1 MDYDS
6 IRTIRGES
14 EDLFVLNQRYDLD
27 VMAGQFGVRD
37 PDQMGGRRTK
47 TEKEWAEA
55 QARGGWGANKRE
67 SQGKER
73 ETGSCDELRR

>member
-27 VMAGQFGVRD
+27 VMAGQFGVGD
-37 PDQMGGRRTK
+37 PDRMGGRRNK
-47 TEKEWAEA
+47 TEKECKR
-55 QARGGWGANKRE
+55 QTGAYLVGPFCIDR
-67 SQGKER
+67 
-73 ETGSCDELRR
+73 DE